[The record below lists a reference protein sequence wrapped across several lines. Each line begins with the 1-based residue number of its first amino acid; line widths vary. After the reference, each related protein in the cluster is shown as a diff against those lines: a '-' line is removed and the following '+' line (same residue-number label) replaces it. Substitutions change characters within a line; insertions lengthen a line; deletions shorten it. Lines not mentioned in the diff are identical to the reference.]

1 MKMMVSTLVGAAAI
15 VGACTTNAQ
24 DRPSTHVCRPEAAAN
39 LVGQAAPDDAQV
51 RKRTGAKLIR
61 RIAPGDAVTHD
72 FRGNRVTIAVDPA
85 GKVVQALCG

>member
-1 MKMMVSTLVGAAAI
+1 MKMMISTLVGTAAI
-15 VGACTTNAQ
+15 IGACTTNAR
-24 DRPSTHVCRPEAAAN
+24 DGPATHVCRPEAAAK

-51 RKRTGAKLIR
+51 RERTGAELIR

-72 FRGNRVTIAVDPA
+72 LRENRVTITVDPA

>member
-1 MKMMVSTLVGAAAI
+1 MVSMLVGGAAV

-24 DRPSTHVCRPEAAAN
+24 DRPAMHVCRPKATAT

-51 RKRTGAKLIR
+51 RKRTGAELIR

-72 FRGNRVTIAVDPA
+72 FRENRVTIAVDPA